1 MTLPTCVIPAAGRTF
16 APMTVART
24 GEALADTAI
33 LVAQPGLRVAHDVLP
48 PGRRS
53 ASPHAHTTQDEV
65 HYVLCGTPDLWLDGT
80 LHRLQPGD
88 AVFCRA
94 GSGEAHTLVNHTAE
108 DVHVLT
114 VARLEPDD
122 EVRYAPQATV

>member
-1 MTLPTCVIPAAGRTF
+1 MTI
-16 APMTVART
+16 ART
-24 GEALADTAI
+24 GEALAETAI
-33 LVAQPGLRVAHDVLP
+33 LVSQPGMRVSHDVLK

-65 HYVLCGTPDLWLDGT
+65 HVVLTGTPDLWLDGL

-88 AVFCRA
+88 AVYCKA
-94 GSGEAHTLVNHTAE
+94 GTGEAHTLINHTTD

-114 VARLEPDD
+114 MARLEPDD
-122 EVRYAPQATV
+122 EVHYVPDQPATWR